1 MSRPKALFL
10 VGPTASGK
18 TGLAISL
25 QARFPLELISVDSAL
40 IYRDM
45 DIGTAKPTADE
56 LRQAPHHLIDI
67 LSPLDSYSA
76 ARFASDARALMD
88 DIVARGRIPLL
99 VGGTMLYYRAL
110 SAGLS
115 DLPQA
120 DAAIRAEIDHQ
131 AALHGWPAIHAELA
145 AVDPVTA
152 ARLAPNDSQRLQRA
166 LEVWRISGTPMSA
179 FHQQSQGE
187 ALPYDVLKLALWPQ
201 ERAWLHERIER
212 RFQLMLEA
220 GFLDE
225 VRALRSKYPGLHA
238 DLPSIRCVGYRQ
250 AWSLLDGQCNQRTF
264 VEQGV
269 AATRQLAKRQLTWMR
284 SMPDLLRLDCQQPLL
299 EPASAAVAR
308 FLAE

>member
-120 DAAIRAEIDHQ
+120 DATIRAEIDHQ

-179 FHQQSQGE
+179 FHQQSQSE

-250 AWSLLDGQCNQRTF
+250 AWSLLDGQCDQRTF